1 MSSCLRVGVAARLAL
16 DRARTARKF
25 RILRYLLSPETDRQ
39 TDTVHFC
46 LSVRGPNIAALRS
59 IRVV

>member
-16 DRARTARKF
+16 DRARTARKL

-39 TDTVHFC
+39 TDTLTPCIFVW
-46 LSVRGPNIAALRS
+46 V
-59 IRVV
+59 